1 MSTARERIQLRIA
14 IAKGVLQTITEHLP
28 GSFIESYQECRIS
41 ALQDALAE
49 IDADALDEIAAM
61 IAQDHATSIPANQK
75 H

>member
-1 MSTARERIQLRIA
+1 MSTARERILLRLALAKNAEQAAEAFSDEQLIA
-14 IAKGVLQTITEHLP
+14 ST
-28 GSFIESYQECRIS
+28 RRD

-61 IAQDHATSIPANQK
+61 IAQDHATTIPASQK